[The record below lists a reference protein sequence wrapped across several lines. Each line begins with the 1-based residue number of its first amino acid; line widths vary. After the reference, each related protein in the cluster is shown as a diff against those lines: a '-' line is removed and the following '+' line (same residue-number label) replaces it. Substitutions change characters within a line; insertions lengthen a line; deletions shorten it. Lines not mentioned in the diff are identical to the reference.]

1 MGDHVAPRRARRWF
15 GRGRTRALLSLGVVA
30 FVFIGTTGAYWTD
43 DGTVTGGTI
52 STATLDLTA
61 GPTSGAENLVNG
73 TPGAANWNSGIL
85 GITDLVP
92 NESISA
98 TFVIRNSGTAPLR
111 FNATVATTNN
121 NLTSASVGLQVQV
134 YDNGTTATNTGTQAA
149 GTRAGSCNGTQV
161 YSGYVSTTASG
172 NVFPSDISLTTTGA
186 TRNLCVRAWLNSAA
200 PNALQGKSTQVVLSL
215 SAVQVNAP

>member
-1 MGDHVAPRRARRWF
+1 MGSHAAPRQRKWF

-30 FVFIGTTGAYWTD
+30 LLFVGGTGAYWTD
-43 DGTVTGGTI
+43 DATVTGGPI

-61 GPTSGAENLVNG
+61 GPTTGAENLNG
-73 TPGAANWNSGIL
+73 TGPNDWSSGIL

-92 NESISA
+92 NESIAA
-98 TFVIRNSGTAPLR
+98 TFVVRNSGTAPLR

-149 GTRAGSCNGTQV
+149 GTRSGTCNGTQV
-161 YSGYVSTTASG
+161 YSGYVSTTASAA
-172 NVFPSDISLTTTGA
+172 VYPADIQLTSTGA
-186 TRNLCVRAWLNSAA
+186 TRNVCVRAWLNSAA
-200 PNALQGKSTQVVLSL
+200 GNTLQGKSTQVVLSL
-215 SAVQVNAP
+215 SAKQVNAP